1 MGEEK
6 ERIKIAETAIALS
19 VISIISVFI
28 SFFKESV
35 IAYYYGA
42 SAYTDAYNISVDT
55 PKIVFTFIS
64 MAIST
69 VVIPIYTKTMVE
81 SGREKAS
88 YFFRNFTSIVFI
100 SYLTLTFVSE
110 ILASFIIKILAPG
123 LNADISYLTIILF
136 RITLPAIGLGLFC
149 KINTGVL
156 NSHKSFLLPSMAA
169 ILFNISMCFCVITFA
184 RKFGI
189 YAATIGTVI
198 GMILEVLFTS
208 CLRRKYVSYKP
219 VLNFHDKASI
229 IALKMAGP
237 AFVGMSA
244 TEINLIVDKIIA
256 SFFEAGSIS
265 VLNYASK
272 LSSGM
277 STLFI
282 ASITTVIF
290 PELTEY
296 VANGKKEEAAK
307 TYIFSIKTFILLLV
321 PIIVGGI
328 FLSREIMTLVYGRG
342 KFDSTA
348 ISITVPVFVCYFI
361 SLLFIGLRQVGT
373 DFLYSHGDS
382 KEAMKNTIIGV
393 CINIILDI
401 VLSKIM
407 GVTGLAFATT
417 ISIAVISILLM
428 RAAKRK
434 NKYINYKKCWLLLF
448 QICIA
453 CCIMLIV
460 EFMFKNWMVFHQFY
474 NINNT
479 KNTIFFTIGALL
491 IGIIIYLLA
500 LFLLKVEEIYYIL
513 NIFKRKIKH

>member
-1 MGEEK
+1 MEREK
-6 ERIKIAETAIALS
+6 ERIKIAETALALS

-55 PKIVFTFIS
+55 PRIVFTFIS

-69 VVIPIYTKTMVE
+69 VVIPIYTKAMVE
-81 SGREKAS
+81 SGREKAG

-100 SYLTLTFVSE
+100 SYLILTFVSE
-110 ILASFIIKILAPG
+110 ISASFIIKILAPG
-123 LNADISYLTIILF
+123 LNANISHLTIILF

-149 KINTGVL
+149 KINTGIL
-156 NSHKSFLLPSMAA
+156 NSHKSFLLPSTAA
-169 ILFNISMCFCVITFA
+169 ILFNVSMCFCIIIFT

-198 GMILEVLFTS
+198 GMVLEFLFTS
-208 CLRRKYVSYKP
+208 CLRKKYVSYKP

-237 AFVGMSA
+237 VFVGMSA
-244 TEINLIVDKIIA
+244 TEVNLIVDKIIA
-256 SFFEAGSIS
+256 SFFEEGSIS

-282 ASITTVIF
+282 ASIATVIF

-307 TYIFSIKTFILLLV
+307 TYIFSIKAFILFLI

-328 FLSREIMTLVYGRG
+328 FLSKEIMTLVYGRG

-348 ISITVPVFVCYFI
+348 VNVTVPVFVCYFI

-373 DFLYSHGDS
+373 DLLYSYGDS
-382 KEAMKNTIIGV
+382 KEAMKNTVTGV
-393 CINIILDI
+393 CVNIILDI

-417 ISIAVISILLM
+417 VSIAVISILLM

-434 NKYINYKKCWLLLF
+434 NKYINYRKCWLLLF
-448 QICIA
+448 QTCMA

-474 NINNT
+474 NINDT
-479 KNTIFFTIGALL
+479 GNTIFFTISALL
-491 IGIIIYLLA
+491 IGMIVYLLS
-500 LFLLKVEEIYYIL
+500 LFLLRVEEIYYIL